1 MHINDWIERNVRH
14 IFILPAVIFVVVM
27 VAFPLGYTLAI
38 SLRDWNLTTYAAQRW
53 IGIQNYL
60 TLFSDARFWAA
71 MGRTLAFS
79 FGAVAV
85 EMILGVAIAL
95 FLNREIR
102 GKNLTKTLFLL
113 PMVATPVAVGMVWLL
128 IYEPSIGLANHV
140 LRLVGMVPQPWLTS
154 RKTVLGS
161 LMLVDI
167 WQWTPIIMLITLAG
181 LAILPRDPYDSARI
195 DGANKAQI
203 LARITLP
210 LVMPTVLVGILIR
223 LIDALKTY
231 DIIIYS
237 TTQGG
242 PGEASETLNI
252 LGYVLGFSYF
262 KMGLGAA
269 LIVLFLVTVTL
280 VSLLVLALKS
290 SIDRRTGW

>member
-1 MHINDWIERNVRH
+1 MQFNDWLERNIRTV
-14 IFILPAVIFVVVM
+14 FILPAILFVVVM
-27 VAFPLGYTLAI
+27 VAFPLGYTFVI
-38 SLRDWNLTTYAAQRW
+38 SLRDWNLTTYAPVRW
-53 IGIQNYL
+53 IGFGNYL
-60 TLFSDARFWAA
+60 TLFVDARFWSA

-85 EMILGVAIAL
+85 ETILGVAIAL
-95 FLNREIR
+95 FMNGEMR

-128 IYEPSIGLANHV
+128 LYEPTIGLANHV
-140 LRLVGMVPQPWLTS
+140 LKLVGVAAQPWLTS
-154 RKTVLGS
+154 RRTVLGS
-161 LMLVDI
+161 LMLIDV
-167 WQWTPIIMLITLAG
+167 WQWTPIIMLISLAG

-195 DGANKAQI
+195 DGANRLQI
-203 LARITLP
+203 LTKITLP
-210 LVMPTVLVGILIR
+210 LVMPTILIGILIR

-231 DIIIYS
+231 DIIYS

-269 LIVLFLVTVTL
+269 LIVLFVVTVTV

-290 SIDRRTGW
+290 RIDRRAGW

>member
-1 MHINDWIERNVRH
+1 MHFNDWMERNIRYE
-14 IFILPAVIFVVVM
+14 FTLPAVIFVVVM
-27 VAFPLGYTLAI
+27 VAFPLGYTLVI
-38 SLRDWNLTTYAAQRW
+38 SFRDWNLTTYAQQKW

-60 TLFSDARFWAA
+60 TLFADARFWAA

-79 FGAVAV
+79 FGAVAL
-85 EMILGVAIAL
+85 ETLLGVSIAL
-95 FLNREIR
+95 FLNHEMR
-102 GKNLTKTLFLL
+102 GKNFAKTLFLL

-128 IYEPSIGLANHV
+128 LYEPSIGLANHV
-140 LRLVGMVPQPWLTS
+140 LQLVGLAPQPWLTS

-161 LMLVDI
+161 LMLVDV
-167 WQWTPIIMLITLAG
+167 WQWTPIIMLISLAG

-195 DGANKAQI
+195 DGANPVQI
-203 LARITLP
+203 LSRITLP
-210 LVMPTVLVGILIR
+210 LVMPTVLIGILIR

-231 DIIIYS
+231 DIIYS

-269 LIVLFLVTVTL
+269 LIVLFVLTVTA
-280 VSLLVLALKS
+280 VSVLVLAFKS

>member
-1 MHINDWIERNVRH
+1 MHFNDWFERNIRYV
-14 IFILPAVIFVVVM
+14 FTLPAVIFVVVM
-27 VAFPLGYTLAI
+27 VAFPLGYTAVI
-38 SLRDWNLTTYAAQRW
+38 SFRDWNLTTYAQQKW
-53 IGIQNYL
+53 IGVQNYV
-60 TLFSDARFWAA
+60 TLFTDARFWAA

-79 FGAVAV
+79 FGAVALETV
-85 EMILGVAIAL
+85 LGVSIAL
-95 FLNREIR
+95 FLNHEIR
-102 GKNLTKTLFLL
+102 GKNLAKTLFLL

-140 LRLVGMVPQPWLTS
+140 LQLVGIGAQPWLTT
-154 RKTVLGS
+154 RRTVLGS
-161 LMLVDI
+161 LMLVDV
-167 WQWTPIIMLITLAG
+167 WQWTPIIMLISLAG

-195 DGANKAQI
+195 DGANRLQI
-203 LARITLP
+203 LSRITLP
-210 LVMPTVLVGILIR
+210 LVMPTVLIGILIR

-231 DIIIYS
+231 DIIYS

-269 LIVLFLVTVTL
+269 LIILFVLTVTA

>member
-128 IYEPSIGLANHV
+128 IYEPTIGLANHV
-140 LRLVGMVPQPWLTS
+140 LRLVGMMPQPWLTS

-231 DIIIYS
+231 DIIYS

>member
-1 MHINDWIERNVRH
+1 MNHRDWIERNIRY
-14 IFILPAVIFVVVM
+14 IFTLPALIFVLVM
-27 VAFPLGYTLAI
+27 VAFPLCYTLVL
-38 SLRDWNLTTYAAQRW
+38 SLRDWNLTTYAPQRW
-53 IGIQNYL
+53 VGFKNYL
-60 TLFSDARFWAA
+60 MLFADARFWSAF
-71 MGRTLAFS
+71 GRTLLFA

-85 EMILGVAIAL
+85 ETALGVAIAL
-95 FLNREIR
+95 FLHKQVHGRNV
-102 GKNLTKTLFLL
+102 TKTLFLL
-113 PMVATPVAVGMVWLL
+113 PMVATPVAIGMVWLL
-128 IYEPSIGLANHV
+128 LFEPTIGLANHV
-140 LRLVGMVPQPWLTS
+140 LGLIGVAPQAWLTS

-195 DGANKAQI
+195 DGANRLQT
-203 LARITLP
+203 LSRITLP

-231 DIIIYS
+231 DIIYA

-269 LIVLFLVTVTL
+269 LIVLFMITVMIM
-280 VSLLVLALKS
+280 SLLVLALKS
-290 SIDRRTGW
+290 RVDRKAGW

>member
-1 MHINDWIERNVRH
+1 MQFNDWFERNIRTV
-14 IFILPAVIFVVVM
+14 FILPAILFVVVM
-27 VAFPLGYTLAI
+27 VAFPLGYTFVI
-38 SLRDWNLTTYAAQRW
+38 SLRDWNLTTYAPVRW
-53 IGIQNYL
+53 IGFGNYL
-60 TLFSDARFWAA
+60 TLFVDARFWSA

-85 EMILGVAIAL
+85 ETILGVAIAL
-95 FLNREIR
+95 FMNGEMR

-128 IYEPSIGLANHV
+128 LYEPTIGLANHV
-140 LRLVGMVPQPWLTS
+140 LKLVGVAAQPWLTS
-154 RKTVLGS
+154 RRTVLGS
-161 LMLVDI
+161 LMLIDV
-167 WQWTPIIMLITLAG
+167 WQWTPIIMLISLAG

-195 DGANKAQI
+195 DGANRLQI
-203 LARITLP
+203 LTKITLP
-210 LVMPTVLVGILIR
+210 LVMPTILIGILIR

-231 DIIIYS
+231 DIIYS

-269 LIVLFLVTVTL
+269 LIVLFVVTVTV

-290 SIDRRTGW
+290 RIDRRAGW

>member
-27 VAFPLGYTLAI
+27 VAFPLGYTLVI

-128 IYEPSIGLANHV
+128 IYEPTIGLANHV
-140 LRLVGMVPQPWLTS
+140 LRLVGMMPQPWLTS

-181 LAILPRDPYDSARI
+181 LAVLPRDPYDSARI

-231 DIIIYS
+231 DIIYS

>member
-1 MHINDWIERNVRH
+1 MQFNEWFERNIRTV
-14 IFILPAVIFVVVM
+14 FILPAILFVVVM
-27 VAFPLGYTLAI
+27 VAFPLGYTFVI
-38 SLRDWNLTTYAAQRW
+38 SLRDWNLTTYAPVRW
-53 IGIQNYL
+53 IGLGNYL
-60 TLFSDARFWAA
+60 TLFADARFWSA

-85 EMILGVAIAL
+85 ETILGVAIAL
-95 FLNREIR
+95 FMNGEMR

-128 IYEPSIGLANHV
+128 IYEPTIGLANHV
-140 LRLVGMVPQPWLTS
+140 LKIAGVAAQPWLTS
-154 RKTVLGS
+154 RRTVLGS
-161 LMLVDI
+161 LMFIDV
-167 WQWTPIIMLITLAG
+167 WQWTPIIMLISLAG

-195 DGANKAQI
+195 DGANRLQI
-203 LARITLP
+203 LTKITLP
-210 LVMPTVLVGILIR
+210 LVMPTVLIGILIR

-231 DIIIYS
+231 DIIYS

-269 LIVLFLVTVTL
+269 LIVLFVVTVTV

-290 SIDRRTGW
+290 RIDRRAGW

>member
-1 MHINDWIERNVRH
+1 MHISDWVERNIRY
-14 IFILPAVIFVVVM
+14 IFILPAAIFVVVM
-27 VAFPLGYTLAI
+27 VAFPLGYTLVI

-53 IGIQNYL
+53 IGVQNYL

-85 EMILGVAIAL
+85 EMLLGVAIAL

-128 IYEPSIGLANHV
+128 IYEPSLGLANHV
-140 LRLVGMVPQPWLTS
+140 LKLIGMVPQPWLTS

-231 DIIIYS
+231 DIIYS

>member
-27 VAFPLGYTLAI
+27 VAFPLGYTLVI

-85 EMILGVAIAL
+85 EMILGVAVAL

-128 IYEPSIGLANHV
+128 IYEPTIGLANHV
-140 LRLVGMVPQPWLTS
+140 LRLVGMMPQPWLTS

-231 DIIIYS
+231 DIIYS

>member
-14 IFILPAVIFVVVM
+14 IFILPSVIFVVVM
-27 VAFPLGYTLAI
+27 VAFPLGYTLVI

-128 IYEPSIGLANHV
+128 IYEPTIGLANHV
-140 LRLVGMVPQPWLTS
+140 LRLVGMMPQPWLTS

-181 LAILPRDPYDSARI
+181 LAVLPRDPYDSARI

-231 DIIIYS
+231 DIIYS

>member
-1 MHINDWIERNVRH
+1 MHISDWVERNIRY
-14 IFILPAVIFVVVM
+14 IFILPAAIFVVVM
-27 VAFPLGYTLAI
+27 VAFPLGYTLVI

-53 IGIQNYL
+53 IGVQNYL

-85 EMILGVAIAL
+85 EMLLGVAIAL

-128 IYEPSIGLANHV
+128 IYEPSLGLANHV
-140 LRLVGMVPQPWLTS
+140 LKLIGMVPQPWLTS

-231 DIIIYS
+231 DIIYS

-280 VSLLVLALKS
+280 VSLLVLALKN

>member
-1 MHINDWIERNVRH
+1 MQFNDWFERNIRTV
-14 IFILPAVIFVVVM
+14 FILPAILFVVVM
-27 VAFPLGYTLAI
+27 VAFPLGYTFVI
-38 SLRDWNLTTYAAQRW
+38 SLRDWNLTTYAPVRW
-53 IGIQNYL
+53 IGFGNYL
-60 TLFSDARFWAA
+60 TLFVDARFWSA

-85 EMILGVAIAL
+85 ETILGVAIAL
-95 FLNREIR
+95 FMNGEMR

-128 IYEPSIGLANHV
+128 LYEPTIGLANHV
-140 LRLVGMVPQPWLTS
+140 LKLVGVAAQPWLTS
-154 RKTVLGS
+154 RRTVLGS
-161 LMLVDI
+161 LMLIDV
-167 WQWTPIIMLITLAG
+167 WQWTPIIMLISLAG

-195 DGANKAQI
+195 DGANRLQI
-203 LARITLP
+203 LTKITLP
-210 LVMPTVLVGILIR
+210 LVMPTILIGILIR

-231 DIIIYS
+231 DIIYS

-269 LIVLFLVTVTL
+269 LIVLFVITVTV

-290 SIDRRTGW
+290 RIDRRAGW